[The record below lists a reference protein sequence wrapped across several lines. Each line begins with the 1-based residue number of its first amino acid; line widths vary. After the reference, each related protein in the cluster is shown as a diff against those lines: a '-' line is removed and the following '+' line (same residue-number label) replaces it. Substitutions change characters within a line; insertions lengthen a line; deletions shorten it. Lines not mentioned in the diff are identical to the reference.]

1 MPKYVCDFD
10 AVKTIGESLKNE
22 STDMTTST
30 KTFETNIASDLSSW
44 TGGGKDSFNTSISE
58 IVSMTNET
66 SSFAEKVGT
75 HTVDGGAKIEAQEQE
90 LVGSIDIHYG

>member
-1 MPKYVCDFD
+1 MSKYVCDFE
-10 AVKTIGESLKNE
+10 AVKAVGESLKNE

-30 KTFETNIASDLSSW
+30 KTFDSNITSDLSSW
-44 TGGGKDSFNTSISE
+44 TGEAKDTFTTSLKE

-75 HTVDGGAKIEAQEQE
+75 HIVDAAAKIEAVEQE
-90 LVGSIDIHYG
+90 LVGSIKIEY